1 LRTKVDI
8 CPYDVCAVR
17 FHALT
22 VPLIADGFGVRSDG
36 SGAAVDGYQLPWMQP
51 YRGVA
56 GGDDGG
62 NAVLASHQGG
72 MGGEGA
78 AVGDDGGC
86 SSEQR
91 RPCRSGGFRDKHIAV
106 AEPAEVL
113 RALHDAYRSGCAARR
128 CGVPDDDV
136 LGDLSL
142 ATGFLHG
149 AADYIPDQPDRLP
162 EGQGRGEVALALPQ
176 VAPLIH
182 EVNDRLTSHSP
193 KGAGDFFVVAE
204 EHIIGLFECTG
215 RDHVFAE
222 PAHTDPQDGPPEGEV
237 AGLFLSDDRIP
248 LIDLQQLLE
257 LGE

>member
-1 LRTKVDI
+1 
-8 CPYDVCAVR
+8 
-17 FHALT
+17 
-22 VPLIADGFGVRSDG
+22 
-36 SGAAVDGYQLPWMQP
+36 MQP

-56 GGDDGG
+56 SGDDGG
-62 NAVLASHQGG
+62 NAVLASHR
-72 MGGEGA
+72 EAWA
-78 AVGDDGGC
+78 ARVPL
-86 SSEQR
+86 SVMTAAARTEASMPERWLSRQAHR
-91 RPCRSGGFRDKHIAV
+91 RRGTRRSLAG
-106 AEPAEVL
+106 
-113 RALHDAYRSGCAARR
+113 LHDAYRSGSAACR

-149 AADYIPDQPDRLP
+149 AADHIPISRTGCPRVKGAARLP
-162 EGQGRGEVALALPQ
+162 LALPQ

-182 EVNDRLTSHSP
+182 EVNDRLTSHNP

-204 EHIIGLFECTG
+204 EHIIGLFDRTG

-222 PAHTDPQDGPPEGEV
+222 PAHRPAGWATRGEV

-248 LIDLQQLLE
+248 LIDLQQLVE